1 MTAPATPQLKP
12 GRVYRTQALA
22 KFSANPSRL
31 AKRLVR
37 DQQLV
42 PLGKGLFA
50 RPAKGRFGAVPPD
63 DDELMRG
70 FLDGAP
76 YVFTGSERWNALGL
90 GVTAVFAMRLVY
102 NTKRSGTFE
111 LGGRRFLLRRVVF
124 PSKPSKEWFV
134 VDLFENAEK
143 AGVSRAELS
152 RTLSRALRDEAFDRE
167 RLREMAERFGTKRTQ
182 SAVNE
187 ALEAVA

>member
-1 MTAPATPQLKP
+1 MTAPATPHLKP
-12 GRVYRTQALA
+12 GCVYRTQALA
-22 KFSANPSRL
+22 KFSANPTRL

-37 DQQLV
+37 DQKLV

-50 RPAKGRFGAVPPD
+50 HPVKGRFGAVPPD

-76 YVFTGSERWNALGL
+76 YVFTGSELWNALGL
-90 GVTAVFAMRLVY
+90 GATAMFAMRLVY
-102 NTKRSGTFE
+102 NTKRSGVFE
-111 LGGRRFLLRRVVF
+111 LGGRRFLLRRVAF
-124 PSKPSKEWFV
+124 PSNPSKEWFV

-152 RTLSRALRDEAFDRE
+152 RALARALNEGTFERE
-167 RLREMAERFGTKRTQ
+167 RLRQMAERFGTKRTL
-182 SAVNE
+182 SAVDE
-187 ALEAVA
+187 VLEAAG